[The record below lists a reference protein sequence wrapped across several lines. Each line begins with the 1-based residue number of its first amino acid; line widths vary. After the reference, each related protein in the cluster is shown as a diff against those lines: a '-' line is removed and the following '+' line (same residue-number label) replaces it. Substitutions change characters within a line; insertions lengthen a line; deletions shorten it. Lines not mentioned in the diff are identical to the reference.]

1 LIINDNYHGYIY
13 CIIFWNLNLQTL
25 YLITNVLLR
34 GMIMRTRK
42 KLMFTI
48 SFFILL
54 MIIAG
59 CGTENSGGSSSAD
72 NNTGTVTLSW
82 KAPKTN
88 TDGTPLNDL
97 GGYNVYYGPSSGNYT
112 YSVDVGITS
121 GTVISGLGPGT
132 WCFALT
138 AYNHSGFESDYSAEL
153 CKTV

>member
-1 LIINDNYHGYIY
+1 
-13 CIIFWNLNLQTL
+13 
-25 YLITNVLLR
+25 
-34 GMIMRTRK
+34 MIMRIRK

-48 SFFILL
+48 WLFILM

-59 CGTENSGGSSSAD
+59 CGTENDGGASSASD
-72 NNTGTVTLSW
+72 NSGTVTLSW

-121 GTVISGLGPGT
+121 GTVISGLGAGT

-138 AYNHSGFESDYSAEL
+138 AYNYSGNESDYSPEV